1 MKNWPFCDVLTTAE
15 HFAQVLV
22 LKHTRNGQLGGRCQ
36 HVSLGCRYHADV
48 QTKVQG
54 SAGRQD
60 SGQFWREGKMRARS
74 IARQTKLWVEPDI
87 HVTPS
92 KHYDI
97 SLNNQQCFDF
107 LVWES
112 AQRSR
117 LGRGVPIPFS
127 HSSQITIS

>member
-22 LKHTRNGQLGGRCQ
+22 QKHTMNCQLGGRCQ

-60 SGQFWREGKMRARS
+60 SGQLWREANMTVHRTYEILRWGAGPVDVIQNKSDLGCKAS
-74 IARQTKLWVEPDI
+74 FDQTELIFIAPTLQKP
-87 HVTPS
+87 
-92 KHYDI
+92 
-97 SLNNQQCFDF
+97 
-107 LVWES
+107 
-112 AQRSR
+112 
-117 LGRGVPIPFS
+117 
-127 HSSQITIS
+127 